1 LGLAAE
7 PAGGTVV
14 TIAALRA
21 GLAGAAADAEAQL
34 AAAAPELVEGYR
46 AALPAA
52 ADLVGR
58 RLLGALFR
66 ENVIPV
72 KKGPGRQHA
81 FDRFEFDGA
90 GTGDPASLLPPDGA
104 DGLAAEVTDAT
115 VNLAV
120 AYARRAAIDDGL
132 RSRAEACGAADLL
145 GAIAG
150 SSPDDQALVLEQ
162 LATDGHNLHPCG
174 RTRLGWQVPDLLQHD
189 LETAGTRVDFV
200 AVRQDLLVGDDIGGV
215 LTEAYPDLP
224 PMPPGYVLQPVHTW
238 QLAGVVRDRYA
249 DLLREGAIRPLDVT
263 LPARPTAALRTLL
276 LPPGADGRHRYLK
289 LSLDILV
296 TSTRRS
302 ISVASTR
309 NGPAVSAVLE
319 RLLAE
324 EERVLLL
331 PEVAGAAVPVE
342 KGRDRDLA
350 AIARTGLDGLL
361 HDGEVPVPGGA
372 LPARSPVSGQ
382 TILAEVVDQYAA
394 TTGRSDRAQAAL
406 AFLDEY
412 ARLLL
417 PPLLRLV
424 TRYGVGLE
432 AHLQNSVPTFVA
444 GVPHRLAL
452 RDFAGMRLHPPRL
465 AAAGVELE
473 LWPNSVIATDDETV
487 LRSKVGYT
495 AFQAHLGE
503 LVVRLVGSHGLD
515 EAAAWRRVRA
525 VVDEVYADLASGANC
540 DDHAFFTAP
549 TMPHKAL
556 VRMRLAAAE
565 ARQGSGGGDLYV
577 PVDNPLHVA

>member
-1 LGLAAE
+1 MGPAAE
-7 PAGGTVV
+7 PAGGAVV
-14 TIAALRA
+14 TVAALRA

-34 AAAAPELVEGYR
+34 ATAAPDLVEGYR

-81 FDRFEFDGA
+81 FDRYEFDSA

-104 DGLAAEVTDAT
+104 DGLAAEVTDAA

-120 AYARRAAIDDGL
+120 AYARRAAIDERL
-132 RSRAEACGAADLL
+132 RSRAAAAGAVDLL
-145 GAIAG
+145 GALAG
-150 SSPDDQALVLEQ
+150 GAADDHLAVLEQ
-162 LATDGHNLHPCG
+162 LTTDGHNLHPCG

-189 LETAGTRVDFV
+189 LETDGTRVDFV
-200 AVRQDLLVGDDIGGV
+200 AVRQDLLVGDDVGGV
-215 LTEAYPDLP
+215 LAQAYPDLP
-224 PMPPGYVLQPVHTW
+224 PMPPGYLLQPVHSW
-238 QLAGVVRDRYA
+238 QLAAVVRGRYA
-249 DLLREGAIRPLDVT
+249 DLLRDGSIRPLDVS

-309 NGPAVSAVLE
+309 NGPAVSTVLE
-319 RLLAE
+319 RLLAD

-331 PEVAGAAVPVE
+331 PEVAGAAVPAE

-350 AIARTGLDGLL
+350 AIARTGLDGRLR
-361 HDGEVPVPGGA
+361 DGEVPVPGGA
-372 LPARSPVSGQ
+372 LPARSPVTGQ
-382 TILAEVVDQYAA
+382 TVLAELVDQYAA

-406 AFLDEY
+406 AFFDEY
-412 ARLLL
+412 ARLVL

-432 AHLQNSVPTFVA
+432 AHLQNSLPTFVA

-452 RDFAGMRLHPPRL
+452 RDFAGMRLHLPRL
-465 AAAGVELE
+465 AAAGVDLP
-473 LWPNSVIATDDETV
+473 LWPESVIATDDETV

-503 LVVRLVGSHGLD
+503 VVVRLVESHGLD

-525 VVDEVYADLASGANC
+525 IVDEVYADVDS

-556 VRMRLAAAE
+556 VRMRLAATASP
-565 ARQGSGGGDLYV
+565 AAGGDLYV
-577 PVDNPLHVA
+577 PVDNPLHGA

>member
-1 LGLAAE
+1 VTTAAR
-7 PAGGTVV
+7 
-14 TIAALRA
+14 RA
-21 GLAGAAADAEAQL
+21 GLARVAADAEAQL
-34 AAAAPELVEGYR
+34 ATAAPELVDGYR

-66 ENVIPV
+66 ENVVPV
-72 KKGPGRQHA
+72 RKGPGRQHA
-81 FDRFEFDGA
+81 FDRFEFDA
-90 GTGDPASLLPPDGA
+90 ADTDDPADLLLALSAAHPGRRPLDAA

-120 AYARRAAIDDGL
+120 AYARRATIDAHL
-132 RSRAEACGAADLL
+132 RSRAAVAGATDLL

-150 SSPDDQALVLEQ
+150 SAPDEHVQVLEQ

-174 RTRLGWQVPDLLQHD
+174 RTRLGWQVPDLLWHD
-189 LETAGTRVDFV
+189 LETDGTRVDFV
-200 AVRQDLLVGDDIGGV
+200 AVRQDLLLGDDIGALLGQ
-215 LTEAYPDLP
+215 AYPDLP
-224 PMPPGYVLQPVHTW
+224 PMPPGYVLLPVHAW
-238 QLAGVVRDRYA
+238 QLAAVVRGRYA
-249 DLLREGAIRPLDVT
+249 DLLRDGFIRPLDVS
-263 LPARPTAALRTLL
+263 LPARPTTALRTLL
-276 LPPGADGRHRYLK
+276 LPPGADGHHRYLK

-296 TSTRRS
+296 SSTRRS

-342 KGRDRDLA
+342 TGRDRDLA
-350 AIARTGLDGLL
+350 AIARTGLDGRLR
-361 HDGEVPVPGGA
+361 DGEVPVPAAA
-372 LPARSPVSGQ
+372 LPSRSPVSGQ
-382 TILAEVVDQYAA
+382 TILAELVDRYAA

-406 AFLDEY
+406 AFFDEY
-412 ARLLL
+412 ARLVL

-424 TRYGVGLE
+424 TRYGVALE

-444 GVPHRLAL
+444 GVPHRIAL
-452 RDFAGMRLHPPRL
+452 RDFAGMRLSRPRL
-465 AAAGVELE
+465 AAAGVELA
-473 LWPNSVIATDDETV
+473 LWPDSAIATDDETV
-487 LRSKVGYT
+487 LLSKVGYT

-503 LVVRLVGSHGLD
+503 VVVRLVESHGLD

-525 VVDEVYADLASGANC
+525 VVDEVYAAGPAGGA
-540 DDHAFFTAP
+540 DHAFFTAP

-556 VRMRLAAAE
+556 VRMRLAAA
-565 ARQGSGGGDLYV
+565 AAPRAGGDLYV
-577 PVDNPLHVA
+577 PVDNPLHGA